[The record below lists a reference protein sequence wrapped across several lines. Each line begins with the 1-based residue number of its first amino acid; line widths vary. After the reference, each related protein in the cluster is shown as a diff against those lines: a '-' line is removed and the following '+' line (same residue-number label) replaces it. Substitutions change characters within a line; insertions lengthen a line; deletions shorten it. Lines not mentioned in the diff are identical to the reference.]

1 MPELQAGGLFTL
13 GYSGWKVEELMRVV
27 VSFNALL
34 LDIRYSPNSRQPQW
48 RRRELAAH
56 FGERY
61 VHVQALGNVNY
72 RGGEM
77 LISDYDAGKRLV
89 QSFLAAGR
97 NVILMCACARVA
109 QCHRLYVATRL
120 EADLGLGPTEHLQ
133 PPTDPRQQRLL

>member
-1 MPELQAGGLFTL
+1 MSGRLYTVGYATWTLDALTRQIEGLH
-13 GYSGWKVEELMRVV
+13 
-27 VSFNALL
+27 ALL

-48 RRRELAAH
+48 RRRALAAH

-77 LISDYDAGKRLV
+77 LISDYDAGKPLV

-109 QCHRLYVATRL
+109 QCHRHSVAHRL
-120 EADLGLGPTEHLQ
+120 EEDLGLGPTEHLQ

>member
-1 MPELQAGGLFTL
+1 MSKMSGRLYTVGYAGWTL
-13 GYSGWKVEELMRVV
+13 EQLTRMVEELH
-27 VSFNALL
+27 ALL

-48 RRRELAAH
+48 RRRELAVH

-89 QSFLAAGR
+89 QEYLAAGR
-97 NVILMCACARVA
+97 NTILMCACARVA
-109 QCHRLYVATRL
+109 QCHRLSVAARL

-133 PPTDPRQQRLL
+133 PPTDPRQ

>member
-1 MPELQAGGLFTL
+1 MSKMSGRLYTVGYATWTL
-13 GYSGWKVEELMRVV
+13 DALTRQIEEL
-27 VSFNALL
+27 NALL
-34 LDIRYSPNSRQPQW
+34 LDIRYSPFSRQPQW
-48 RRRELAAH
+48 RKRNLVAH

-72 RGGEM
+72 KGGQM

-89 QSFLAAGR
+89 QSFLAAS
-97 NVILMCACARVA
+97 NAILMCACARVA

>member
-1 MPELQAGGLFTL
+1 MSKMSGRLFTV
-13 GYSGWKVEELMRVV
+13 GYAGWTLEQLAHQVQELH
-27 VSFNALL
+27 ALL
-34 LDIRYSPNSRQPQW
+34 LDIRFSPESRQPRW
-48 RRRELAAH
+48 RRQNLAAH

-61 VHVQALGNVNY
+61 VHVQALGNINY
-72 RGGEM
+72 RGGDM
-77 LISDYDAGKRLV
+77 VVSDYGAGKRV
-89 QSFLAAGR
+89 VRRYLAAGR